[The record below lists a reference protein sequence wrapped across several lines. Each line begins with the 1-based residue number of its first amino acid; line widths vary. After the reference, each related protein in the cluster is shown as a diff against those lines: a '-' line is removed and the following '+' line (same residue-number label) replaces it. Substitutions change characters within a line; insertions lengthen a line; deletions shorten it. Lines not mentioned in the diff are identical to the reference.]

1 MAIRATHK
9 HARAKEYRRAGG
21 AWDLPTLDALLTGAA
36 PEATGWPAHEAVVDG
51 DRRFTSAAFDELV
64 AALAGGLRDAGV
76 RRRDVVAWQLP
87 NGHESMA
94 LYRACWRLGAVAAP
108 IHHQAGR
115 DDVTKAAERL
125 DPKLVASAAHLP
137 AAQRDGAY
145 LVTGPSLPGRRGAAD
160 DDAAAPERTFAALCT
175 ARPEPPNP
183 RVRGSDIAAVLFT
196 SGSSGQPKGVIHT
209 HRTLAYKAW
218 QMPGVHGLG
227 PADTV
232 LMPAPLAHISGLLNG
247 ILVPTVA
254 RMKSVVMPRWNTGIA
269 LDLIE
274 RERVTF
280 MVGPPT
286 FFIGLMEDPDF
297 TTRRVRSLRL
307 ISTGGAGIT
316 PPFVE
321 RARRLLGAE
330 IKRSYGSTEAP
341 TVATSGI
348 DADIGQSTFTD
359 GRAVG
364 DAELR
369 IVDGELQVRGPELF
383 AGYLD
388 ESQTEASFDRGGWFR
403 TGDFA
408 SLDSEGW
415 LTISG
420 RLNDVVIRGGEN
432 ISAARIEAVLEEHPD
447 VSHAAVVGEP
457 DERLGERITAF
468 VVAAPDAGRAFDLD
482 ACRHWFAEKGVTKFM
497 WPERVVT
504 IRELPKLPSGKV
516 DKPALKARLF

>member
-1 MAIRATHK
+1 MAIRPTHK
-9 HARAKEYRRAGG
+9 HALAKEYRRAGG
-21 AWDLPTLDALLTGAA
+21 AWDVPTLDALLTTTD
-36 PEATGWPAHEAVVDG
+36 PVSPSRPAHDVVVDG
-51 DRRFTSAAFDELV
+51 DRRFTAADLEELI

-76 RRRDVVAWQLP
+76 RRHDVVAWQLP

-94 LYRACWRLGAVAAP
+94 LYRATWRLGAIAAP
-108 IHHQAGR
+108 IHHQAGS
-115 DDVTKAAERL
+115 DDVTKTVERL
-125 DPKLVASAAHLP
+125 DPKLLVGAAHLP
-137 AAQRDGAY
+137 AAHRDGTY
-145 LVTGPSLPGRRGAAD
+145 VVGGQSLPGRRDRGGGGSEPA
-160 DDAAAPERTFAALCT
+160 RTFDHLCSGPP
-175 ARPEPPNP
+175 APPNP
-183 RVRGSDIAAVLFT
+183 KLRNSDVAVVLFT

-209 HRTLAYKAW
+209 HRTLGYKAW

-247 ILVPTVA
+247 LLVPTVA
-254 RMKSVVMPRWNTGIA
+254 RMKSVLMPRWNTELA

-286 FFIGLMEDPDF
+286 FFIGLMDDPDF

-307 ISTGGAGIT
+307 ISTGGAGVT
-316 PPFVE
+316 PAFVE
-321 RARRLLGAE
+321 RARRQLGATV
-330 IKRSYGSTEAP
+330 KRSYGSTEAP
-341 TVATSGI
+341 TVATSGV
-348 DADIGQSTFTD
+348 DADIGQSTLTD
-359 GRAVG
+359 GRAIG

-369 IVDGELQVRGPELF
+369 IVEGELQVRGPELF

-388 ESQTEASFDRGGWFR
+388 ESQTAASFERGGWFR

-415 LTISG
+415 LTITG

-447 VSHAAVVGEP
+447 VSQAAVVGEP

-468 VVAAPDAGRAFDLD
+468 VVVSGDRRFDLES
-482 ACRHWFAEKGVTKFM
+482 CKHWFADKGVTKFM
-497 WPERVVT
+497 WPERVVDVA
-504 IRELPKLPSGKV
+504 ELPKLPSGKV
-516 DKPALKARLF
+516 DKPTLKARLF